1 MRRLALTTAIVLS
14 VALAPR
20 LAAAASG
27 DPAIINN
34 WARMDKCY
42 KDSFEKFPDFTREA
56 EIARQKFVK
65 KCQVQYSV
73 NSSLP
78 LILRH

>member
-27 DPAIINN
+27 DPAIIDN

-42 KDSFEKFPDFTREA
+42 KDSFGKFPDFTKEA
-56 EIARQKFVK
+56 EVARQRFVK
-65 KCQVQYSV
+65 RCQVQYSV
-73 NSSLP
+73 NTARP
-78 LILRH
+78 LILRQ

>member
-1 MRRLALTTAIVLS
+1 MRHLALMTAIVLS

-27 DPAIINN
+27 DPAIIDN

-42 KDSFEKFPDFTREA
+42 KDSFDKFPDFTKEA
-56 EIARQKFVK
+56 EIARQRFVR
-65 KCQVQYSV
+65 KCQVQYSL
-73 NSSLP
+73 NTSRP